1 MRLKRLAGSLP
12 ALFLTSSLCCQH
24 IGSSGADAA
33 AFLPSRP
40 LGVSQSYLPQ
50 IKRLPAAPLN
60 LKKGGTKKKK
70 VKSNMIT
77 VNKLAYRN
85 YEVLE
90 TWEAGISLVGTE
102 VKR

>member
-12 ALFLTSSLCCQH
+12 ALFLC
-24 IGSSGADAA
+24 SSGAA

-40 LGVSQSYLPQ
+40 LGVSHIHDIPSHLPQ

>member
-1 MRLKRLAGSLP
+1 MRLTRLAGSLP
-12 ALFLTSSLCCQH
+12 ALFLTSSLCYQ
-24 IGSSGADAA
+24 DAA

-50 IKRLPAAPLN
+50 TKRLPAAPLN

-85 YEVLE
+85 YE
-90 TWEAGISLVGTE
+90 GMYD
-102 VKR
+102 